1 MVPAIAMGLIEVG
14 GKLIDRIF
22 PDKKAADEAKLQLL
36 QMQQNGELKQLDAE
50 LQIVLGQIKINEA
63 EANSTD
69 SFRAGWRPTIGY
81 VLAGALGFQYIIN
94 PLMTWAI
101 PIFGWDFVAPT
112 IALDNNMFE
121 LMFGM
126 LGLAG
131 IRTYEKIKSK

>member
-1 MVPAIAMGLIEVG
+1 
-14 GKLIDRIF
+14 
-22 PDKKAADEAKLQLL
+22 
-36 QMQQNGELKQLDAE
+36 MQQNGELKQLDAE

-81 VLAGALGFQYIIN
+81 VLAGALGFQYLIN
-94 PLMTWAI
+94 PLLIWLNI
-101 PIFGWDFVAPT
+101 IFAWGITPPD
-112 IALDNNMFE
+112 IKLDNMMFE

-131 IRTYEKIKSK
+131 IRTYEKIKTK

>member
-81 VLAGALGFQYIIN
+81 VLAGALGFQYLIN
-94 PLMTWAI
+94 PLLIWLNI
-101 PIFGWDFVAPT
+101 IFAWGITPPD
-112 IALDNNMFE
+112 IKLDNMMFE

-131 IRTYEKIKSK
+131 IRTYEKIKTK